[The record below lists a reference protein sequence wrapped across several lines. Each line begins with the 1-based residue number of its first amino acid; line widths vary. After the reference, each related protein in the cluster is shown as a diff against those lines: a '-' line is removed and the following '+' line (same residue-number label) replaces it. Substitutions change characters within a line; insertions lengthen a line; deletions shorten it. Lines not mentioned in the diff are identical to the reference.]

1 MNKEKAPSI
10 VIRDLVKGNELRAVE
25 ELQKQVW
32 GVPDLD
38 VVPVSQLI
46 AARTAGGILLGAFDG
61 DEMVG
66 FVYGFV
72 GLEEGGPA
80 HHSHMLAV
88 RPEYRNLNL
97 GRRLKLEQR
106 DRVLDQGMELMTW
119 TFDPLQSLN
128 AHFNFTKL
136 GVVSD
141 RYFVDFYGVD
151 ASSFLHR
158 NGTDRLWVTWN
169 LDSKRVRE
177 RASDIYFQGEQPE
190 APLLLEF
197 AADGSPRF
205 GDTGNILALQDA
217 YIEIPLNMGEIEERD
232 PDLAAEWRLATRS
245 AFTKATRAGYIVR
258 DFFLRDDGGKKR
270 GAYFLVRNYDEQED
284 I

>member
-1 MNKEKAPSI
+1 MSKGTAPSI
-10 VIRDLVKGNELRAVE
+10 VVRDLKTGSELRAVE
-25 ELQKQVW
+25 KLQKEIW

-46 AARTAGGILLGAFDG
+46 AARTAGGVLLGAFDG
-61 DEMVG
+61 DHMVG

-72 GLEEGGPA
+72 GLEEGKPA

-106 DRVLDQGMELMTW
+106 DRVLAQGMEVMTW

-128 AHFNFTKL
+128 AHFNFSKL

-169 LDSKRVRE
+169 LNSERVKNK
-177 RASDIYFQGEQPE
+177 ASDIYLQGEFPE
-190 APLLLEF
+190 AAALLEVS
-197 AADGSPRF
+197 DDDSPRF
-205 GDTGNILALQDA
+205 GDADRLLEGQDV
-217 YIEIPLNMGEIEERD
+217 YVEIPPNIGEIEEREAE
-232 PDLAAEWRLATRS
+232 LAAEWRLATRS

-258 DFFLRDDGGKKR
+258 DFFLRDEGGKKR
-270 GAYFLVRNYDEQED
+270 GAYLLVKKDGGQ
-284 I
+284 